1 MTDLKVYKKEKID
14 ELLES
19 SGSSESFEIPTV
31 NGTITGGSD
40 DGLTINGTIDDNG
53 VNVLQNNSIVKF
65 NLVGSILTAVINSSG
80 NNLFTSVITDG
91 GEGLLAVMLVTFD
104 LTAKTFQIKTM
115 PVSTGAQ
122 VSEDSVFLLDLTNFW
137 NENAT
142 SISLGNKVTI
152 NDEEILNKLTEYFAS
167 MATNSVYKPLFIL
180 NGWSPSFGMKM
191 EQADGGAIVLSV
203 LIFASLQSLEPIMC
217 WAHLEITGSGES
229 VSSATLQLEKYSSES
244 EISMVG
250 QITFRESS
258 GTLTE
263 DEMKILASSPT
274 LDATISAS
282 FNNITFG
289 RQTLVRHGG
298 VLMPTFVGN
307 NVIIEVDSSMNY
319 EITPKYTPNDLAIIN
334 NTDPANSFLYLQGKW
349 FSTNY
354 KMGTG
359 ITKTDLRNFIGE
371 KYTISVVD
379 GVLTIKENF

>member
-1 MTDLKVYKKEKID
+1 MVDLKVYKKEKID

-31 NGTITGGSD
+31 NGTITGTSE
-40 DGLTINGTIDDNG
+40 DGLTMNGTIDDNG
-53 VNVLQNNSIVKF
+53 VNLLRNNSIVKL
-65 NLVGSILTAVINSSG
+65 NISGISYNAVINGSG
-80 NNLFTSVITDG
+80 NFVFTNIIYDG
-91 GEGLLAVMLVTFD
+91 GKESLAVQLIYID
-104 LTAKTFQIKTM
+104 LRDKTFQSKIM
-115 PVSTGAQ
+115 PVSTSAQ
-122 VSEDSVFLLDLTNFW
+122 VNEEPVFLLDLTNFW

-142 SISLGNKVTI
+142 SISAGNKVTI

-167 MATNSVYKPLFIL
+167 AGTNSFFKPFFIL
-180 NGWSPSFGMKM
+180 SPWSTSFGLKM

-203 LIFASLQSLEPIMC
+203 LIFASFISLEPIMC
-217 WAHLEITGSGES
+217 WAHLELTGSGES
-229 VSSATLQLEKYSSES
+229 ISSATLQLEKYSSES
-244 EISMVG
+244 GTSMG
-250 QITFRESS
+250 SQITFRESS

-263 DEMKILASSPT
+263 DEMEILASSPT

-282 FNNITFG
+282 FNNIAYG

-307 NVIIEVDSSMNY
+307 DAIIKVDSSMNY
-319 EITPKYTPNDLAIIN
+319 EITPKYTPNDLAIISN
-334 NTDPANSFLYLQGKW
+334 ADPANSFLYLQGKW
-349 FSTNY
+349 FSENY

-379 GVLTIKENF
+379 GVLTIKENY